1 MPHCGGL
8 ASLEPRVLGL
18 QVRVTPGS
26 EDAGSS
32 TFSPT
37 FPRPRK
43 ASHYG
48 ICGSGPQ
55 PERTVR
61 SSHPWPVGPIP
72 QSARLPDS
80 TVWLHFLH
88 MLHCPAACQLCCPGQ
103 HRHASLISAGLA
115 QRVRGSEGLT
125 LAPRGGSCLA
135 TSSCNLF
142 MYLFLC
148 ALRGSE
154 FLVHKLAKVV
164 LRALPLHW
172 LPVCRFPTSVL
183 SRLATRA
190 FSAVAFSSVESERQQ
205 DPPHR

>member
-1 MPHCGGL
+1 MGAWL
-8 ASLEPRVLGL
+8 AWNPECWGYRYESRQAQKTQEAPLIHLLSCDLG
-18 QVRVTPGS
+18 
-26 EDAGSS
+26 
-32 TFSPT
+32 
-37 FPRPRK
+37 K

-72 QSARLPDS
+72 QPARLPDS

-103 HRHASLISAGLA
+103 HRHASLVSAGLV

-172 LPVCRFPTSVL
+172 LPLCRFPTSVL
-183 SRLATRA
+183 S
-190 FSAVAFSSVESERQQ
+190 
-205 DPPHR
+205 

>member
-18 QVRVTPGS
+18 QVRVMPGS

-32 TFSPT
+32 TYSPT
-37 FPRPRK
+37 FRDLGKPAIMGSAAADPSQSGQF
-43 ASHYG
+43 APHTLGPSVPSPSQPDCPTPQCGYTSS
-48 ICGSGPQ
+48 ICCIVQ
-55 PERTVR
+55 
-61 SSHPWPVGPIP
+61 
-72 QSARLPDS
+72 
-80 TVWLHFLH
+80 LHVSKN
-88 MLHCPAACQLCCPGQ
+88 PGQ
-103 HRHASLISAGLA
+103 HRHASLVSAGLA

-172 LPVCRFPTSVL
+172 LPLCRFPTSVL
-183 SRLATRA
+183 SRLTTRA